1 MAYEFRMPDVGEGI
15 TEGEILRW
23 FFDIGDKVDEDAP
36 LVEVQTDKA
45 VVEIPSP
52 SAGLLLKRGAI
63 EGEVIDVGKIL
74 AVIGDG
80 EEANIGEPTVDHD
93 RPTAKKEIPE
103 AETSNAISRT
113 QIPLNEAPSEEGHLQ
128 KKVPSR
134 VLAMPSVRKL
144 ARDLSVAITLVPGT
158 GPGGRVLAE
167 DVRAFVD
174 QAKLNRGAPA
184 STLPEPGIDGAGL
197 DDELTNL
204 TVTEE
209 SLSTPGQRDLRVP
222 LRGLRRKI
230 ADHMVQSVSKIPH
243 VTTFDEV
250 EITKLV
256 DLRSRLKPLA
266 LERGVKLTYLP
277 FVLKATASLLSR
289 YPYLNSSFDEETQEI
304 VVHGARNIGVA
315 TATKVGLMVPVVKNV
330 DRLSVLDLA
339 MEVDR
344 LADRA
349 RERKATVEE
358 LRGSTFSVTNI
369 GVVGGTA
376 ATPIINYPDSA
387 ILGVYRLTDK
397 PVVMKGE
404 LAVGKVLPLTLTF
417 DHRIIDGETGARF
430 LSELCEMLADP
441 DRLILE
447 MI

>member
-52 SAGLLLKRGAI
+52 SAGLLLKRGAL
-63 EGEVIDVGKIL
+63 EGEIIDVGRVL
-74 AVIGDG
+74 AVIGD
-80 EEANIGEPTVDHD
+80 
-93 RPTAKKEIPE
+93 
-103 AETSNAISRT
+103 
-113 QIPLNEAPSEEGHLQ
+113 SEEVGVEETIVEHGFISPNDDAPIDVKDNTIGKSQVTRDDMASDDGHLGGTT
-128 KKVPSR
+128 PAR

-144 ARDLSVAITLVPGT
+144 ARDLSVTIGLVPGT

-167 DVRAFVD
+167 DVRAFIDQPKPQKGTQTSTHFGHDEVD
-174 QAKLNRGAPA
+174 A
-184 STLPEPGIDGAGL
+184 EL
-197 DDELTNL
+197 DHDATKIAET
-204 TVTEE
+204 
-209 SLSTPGQRDLRVP
+209 SLSIPEQGDIRVP

-230 ADHMVQSVSKIPH
+230 AAHMVESVSKIPH

-250 EITKLV
+250 EISSLV
-256 DLRSRLKPLA
+256 SLRSRLKPLA

-277 FVLKATASLLSR
+277 FILKATASLLGR

-304 VVHGARNIGVA
+304 VVHASRNIGVA
-315 TATKVGLMVPVVKNV
+315 TATAAGLMVPVVKNV

-339 MEVDR
+339 IEIDR
-344 LADRA
+344 LVSRA
-349 RERKATVEE
+349 RDRKATLEE
-358 LRGSTFSVTNI
+358 LKGSTFSVTNI

-387 ILGVYRLTDK
+387 ILGVYRLTEK
-397 PVVMKGE
+397 PVVIDGE
-404 LAVGKVLPLTLTF
+404 LAVGQVLPLTLTF

-430 LSELCEMLADP
+430 LSELCGLLADP